1 MKKCYIHEQAMRAV
15 SYKKSRIKIEATR
28 AELSP
33 LVVFFWVSSKTAKIT
48 VFEAKIQDFFVGNQ
62 SNDNQW

>member
-1 MKKCYIHEQAMRAV
+1 MRAV

-48 VFEAKIQDFFVGNQ
+48 VFKAKIQEFFVGNQ
-62 SNDNQW
+62 SSDNQW